1 MLGTAWLTLRQARA
15 ALANGHLDAAERLL
29 SSPAIRGHQKSWAL
43 IEELHRAI
51 VARAEH
57 KLANGDVAAAWADL
71 AKLEAAAPAGRAIGV
86 GKLRQ
91 ALVAH
96 GLAEA
101 RQQLEQGQPRHAA
114 EIIGQLREQ
123 RVNPVD
129 WHSLEDAAKDWM
141 LAMELADRGE
151 FTLARQMFERVQR
164 VAPPGP
170 GINRF
175 SMELADRQTKFTA
188 RLLQLH
194 DAVDQRRYRDVLQL
208 ADDVLAVAPEH
219 GEARKARA
227 RAWKTVEPETLAGD
241 FRPESEGPTDPAAPP
256 KRFHLWVD
264 GVGGYLVCLAPRVA
278 LGQASAEGGV
288 DVPLLADVSR
298 FHCSITRD
306 AEGYT
311 VESSRPL
318 NINGTTTQKAALNTG
333 DRLTLGSGCQF
344 VFQRPVP
351 VSATAKLELQSGQRL
366 PLSLDGVLLMAET
379 LVIGPGPQAHIVHPD
394 LEKPVVLYRHK
405 DGLGVRV
412 AGEFVVDG
420 RPAKDREPLSPAA
433 VVSGTGF
440 NFALEPA
447 KNKYHR

>member
-15 ALANGHLDAAERLL
+15 ALANGYLDEAERHLN
-29 SSPAIRGHQKSWAL
+29 SPAVRGHQKTWAL

-57 KLANGDVAAAWADL
+57 KLKNGDVSAAWADL
-71 AKLEAAAPAGRAIGV
+71 LKLEASAPAGKAIGV
-86 GKLRQ
+86 GHLRQ
-91 ALVAH
+91 MLVAH
-96 GLAEA
+96 GLDQARKHLDAAE
-101 RQQLEQGQPRHAA
+101 PRHAA
-114 EIIGQLREQ
+114 EIIGRLREQ
-123 RVNPVD
+123 RVNPAD
-129 WHSLEDAAKDWM
+129 WHQLEDAAKDWM
-141 LAMELADRGE
+141 LSMELADRGE

-164 VAPPGP
+164 YVAPGP
-170 GINRF
+170 GVNRF
-175 SMELADRQTKFTA
+175 AMELEDRQNKFTA
-188 RLLQLH
+188 RLYQLH
-194 DAVDQRRYRDVLQL
+194 DALDQKRYRDVLQL

-219 GEARKARA
+219 GEARKARV
-227 RAWKTVEPETLAGD
+227 RAWKTAEPETLAGD
-241 FRPESEGPTDPAAPP
+241 YRPEVEGMAAESNSPA
-256 KRFHLWVD
+256 KRYHLWVD
-264 GVGGYLVCLAPRVA
+264 GIGGYLVCLAPRVT

-311 VESSRPL
+311 VESARPL
-318 NINGTTTQKAALNTG
+318 NINGTHSQKAPLHPG

-351 VSATAKLELQSGQRL
+351 LSATAKLQLQSGQRL

-379 LVIGPGPQAHIVHPD
+379 LVIGPGPQAHIIHPG
-394 LEKPVVLYRHK
+394 LEKPVVLYRAK

-412 AGEFVVDG
+412 AGEFMVDG
-420 RPAKDREPLSPAA
+420 RTVKDREALGPSAT
-433 VVSGTGF
+433 VSGTGF

-447 KNKYHR
+447 KNRK